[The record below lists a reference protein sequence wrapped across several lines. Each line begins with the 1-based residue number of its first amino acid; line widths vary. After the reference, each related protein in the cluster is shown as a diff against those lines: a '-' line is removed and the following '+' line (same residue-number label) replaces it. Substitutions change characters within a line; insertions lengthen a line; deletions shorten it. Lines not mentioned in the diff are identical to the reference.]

1 MTTSDDATG
10 AEFLARS
17 RYYLVE
23 EYPAKIAATLRAMP
37 ADRVWWR
44 PNEQSNSAGN
54 LVLHLCGN
62 VRQWVVSGMG
72 GAPDH
77 RERDLEFS
85 ARGGPDVVTLVA
97 KLTAVLAEV
106 DAVLTRLGPAQLM
119 EPRFIQGRDTTVL
132 RALYHVV
139 EHFSTH
145 TGQIVWL
152 GKMWSDAGAVRFYDD
167 ANNAAPLFLAEGRS
181 DL

>member
-1 MTTSDDATG
+1 MDDAVGT
-10 AEFLARS
+10 EFIARS

-23 EYPAKIAATLRAMP
+23 EYPAKIAAAVRAMP

-62 VRQWVVSGMG
+62 VRQWVVGGIG
-72 GAPDH
+72 GAEDQ

-85 ARGGPDVVTLVA
+85 ARAGPDPDALIARLRGVI
-97 KLTAVLAEV
+97 AEV
-106 DAVLTRLGPAQLM
+106 DAVLASLRSDQLM
-119 EPRFIQGRDTTVL
+119 EPRSIQGRETTVL

-152 GKMWSDAGAVRFYDD
+152 GKMWSQAGEVRFYDD
-167 ANNAAPLFLAEGRS
+167 TRNAAPLFLPKGRS
-181 DL
+181 DI